1 MLTSKT
7 NYRVPYADTDQM
19 GYMYYGLYAKLYEM
33 GRAELV
39 RDLGI
44 TYKEL
49 ESVHKISMPVL
60 HLECRYLIP
69 ATYDELLTVESRLES
84 MPTKMIIFHHTV
96 YNEAAKIIN
105 KGIVKLFFIDQ
116 KTEKRVS
123 APSILTDKLQS
134 HFV

>member
-1 MLTSKT
+1 MITSKT

-33 GRAELV
+33 GRAEMV

-49 ESVHKISMPVL
+49 ESVHQISMPVL
-60 HLECRYLIP
+60 YLECRYLIP
-69 ATYDELLTVESRLES
+69 ATYDELLTIESRIEE
-84 MPTKMIIFHHTV
+84 MPTKMIVFHHRV
-96 YNEAAKIIN
+96 FNAAEKIIN

-123 APSILTDKLQS
+123 APAILTDKLQTY
-134 HFV
+134 FG

>member
-1 MLTSKT
+1 MISNRT

-49 ESVHKISMPVL
+49 ESHHKISMPVL

-69 ATYDELLTVESRLES
+69 ARYDELITIESRLEE
-84 MPTKMIIFHHTV
+84 MPTKMIVFQHSV
-96 YNEAAKIIN
+96 FNEEAKLIN
-105 KGIVKLFFIDQ
+105 KGTVKLFFIDQ
-116 KTEKRVS
+116 STEKRIS

-134 HFV
+134 YFG